1 MLWVIGDTMALS
13 MTGCGSGVSTDG
25 PNSCHIELRSVNNRF
40 FKLSLRSREGYSPLE
55 HQIESVIRKRVHRGS
70 VHMSLDMTGPLA
82 VGVRRLD
89 TRQLS
94 QYLND
99 LKSFCADC
107 SIPEPRSV
115 DGLLSLPGVY
125 IDEDTSHDALPQA
138 WPLISHALEDA
149 LDKLNAMRQTEG
161 EALASDLRAIC
172 RTIRSLATTI
182 QTRVPDAVSEH
193 HTRIKERV
201 EKILESRGNTI
212 EPTDLARELAILA
225 DRSDVAEE
233 LVRLESHIDQATK
246 LLDETTPGR
255 KLDFLAQEL
264 SREANTIASKSSD
277 VIIARAVIDMK
288 AQIERFR
295 EQVQNIE

>member
-1 MLWVIGDTMALS
+1 
-13 MTGCGSGVSTDG
+13 MTGCGSGASVDG
-25 PNSCHIELRSVNNRF
+25 PNSCQIELRTVNNRF

-55 HQIESVIRKRVHRGS
+55 HQIESVIRKQVHRGS

-82 VGVRRLD
+82 VGLRRID

-94 QYLND
+94 QYCDD
-99 LKSFCADC
+99 LESFCADHNL
-107 SIPEPRSV
+107 PEPRSI

-125 IDEDTSHDALPQA
+125 IDEDASHDTLPQA
-138 WPLISHALEDA
+138 WPLISHALGRA

-172 RTIRSLATTI
+172 ENIRSLAQTI
-182 QTRVPDAVSEH
+182 QSRVPDAVNEH
-193 HTRIKERV
+193 HIRIRERV
-201 EKILESRGNTI
+201 EKLLESRGNTL
-212 EPTDLARELAILA
+212 EPADLAREIAILA

-233 LVRLESHIDQATK
+233 LVRLESHLAQAGK

-264 SREANTIASKSSD
+264 SREANTISSKSSD